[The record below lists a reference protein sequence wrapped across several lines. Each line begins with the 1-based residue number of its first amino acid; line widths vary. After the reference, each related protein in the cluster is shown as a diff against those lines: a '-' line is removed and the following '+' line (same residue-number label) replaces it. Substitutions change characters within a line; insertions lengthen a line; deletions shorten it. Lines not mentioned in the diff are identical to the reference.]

1 MLRRS
6 VFTLVEIIVVLVI
19 IMMIT
24 GIAVASLRGESPA
37 VTLNRTSLEFE
48 AFLARVRFLCA
59 ESGRDYVVR
68 FYPDKKMF
76 CSHIDYTDEELQD
89 MEKEITDSH
98 LSERF
103 TLGDE
108 VEFFTVEDAENGAM
122 EQDYIEIFRFYP
134 TGGASCINRPGL
146 RVENLAKFF
155 DISFF
160 SGRLIVE
167 NGDGMGVDK
176 K

>member
-1 MLRRS
+1 MVRRS

-59 ESGRDYVVR
+59 ESGRDYLVH
-68 FYPDKKMF
+68 FYPDRKLVVAHVEF
-76 CSHIDYTDEELQD
+76 SEE
-89 MEKEITDSH
+89 EKENMEYEITESPKVQ
-98 LSERF
+98 RF
-103 TLGDE
+103 SFGDE
-108 VEFFTVEDAENGAM
+108 IELFTVEAAEESGM
-122 EQDYIEIFRFYP
+122 EEEYIELFRFYQ
-134 TGGASCINRPGL
+134 TGGASCINRLGL
-146 RVENLAKFF
+146 RVENLSAFF

-160 SGRLIVE
+160 NGQLIRSD
-167 NGDGMGVDK
+167 GDGIGVEK
-176 K
+176 R